1 MSMNRYPPTKVRE
14 ILRREVNFGCPVEDC
29 GSPYLQYHHF
39 DPPWNERKHHDPKGM
54 IALCRVHHPEA
65 DNKAW
70 TIEQLRAMKNQPY
83 IGTELI
89 GRFNWLRQKLVV
101 MAGAIVQ
108 NPKIILQ
115 IRDENVVWMER
126 DANGYYRLNMLVRDS
141 VGNVVVEITNND
153 WVVSKD
159 EVVDVICPP
168 SGKELSISSKDYKTF
183 LAIRF
188 DDVTID
194 EFRKRLSQ
202 LWDSTVT
209 MVQEGRERDARQME
223 NMLIKSGI
231 SAEKARIQA
240 QPLYAD
246 DRQENPTER
255 REKYLSE
262 IVSSIGNPK
271 RVTTCTLNTSLE
283 YPKAKIQIKDG
294 IFCSAE
300 IRMYRGFI
308 SDAATVYSFS

>member
-1 MSMNRYPPTKVRE
+1 MNRYPPAEVRE
-14 ILRREVNFGCPVEDC
+14 ILRREVNFGCPVKDC

-54 IALCRVHHPEA
+54 IALCKWHHPEA
-65 DNKAW
+65 DNRAW
-70 TIEQLRAMKNQPY
+70 TKEQLRTMKNQPY

-89 GRFNWLRQKLVV
+89 GRFNWLRQELIV
-101 MAGAIVQ
+101 MAGAIVH
-108 NPKIILQ
+108 NPKVILQ
-115 IRDENVVWMER
+115 IGNENVVWMEK
-126 DANGYYRLNMLVRDS
+126 DSNGYYRLNMLVRDS

-153 WVVSKD
+153 WIVSSD

-194 EFRKRLSQ
+194 EFRRRLSQ
-202 LWDSTVT
+202 LWDNTET
-209 MVQEGRERDARQME
+209 IVQEDRKRGAMQAEE
-223 NMLIKSGI
+223 MLIGI
-231 SAEKARIQA
+231 GVSPEKARMRVRSF
-240 QPLYAD
+240 YFG

-255 REKYLSE
+255 REKYVSE
-262 IVSSIGNPK
+262 IASNIGNPE
-271 RVTTCTLNTSLE
+271 RVTTCKLKASLE

-294 IFCSAE
+294 SFCSAGL
-300 IRMYRGFI
+300 RMYRGFA